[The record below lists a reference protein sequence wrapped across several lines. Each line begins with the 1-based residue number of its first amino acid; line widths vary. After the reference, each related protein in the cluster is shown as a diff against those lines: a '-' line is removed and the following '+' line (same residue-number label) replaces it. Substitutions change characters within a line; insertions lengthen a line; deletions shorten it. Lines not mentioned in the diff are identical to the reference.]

1 MELKKIK
8 DNWLTEFT
16 KQLNIGERKE
26 VNNTFN
32 YYFKEYQKAIEVFQ
46 SQNKITGFENLFKI
60 NDITNIYI
68 TTYVNIGL
76 RFANWYAKNFEK
88 FITKNINPNDYNDI
102 WEQQFATVGSQVAGQ
117 RVVSVQGTAK
127 KTLTTTLQKFM
138 KDPEFMSLNERQAQ
152 RILRSRFNQISK
164 YQAQRIIRT
173 EATNAANFATL
184 QSSTDIFGKE
194 QMQKE
199 WISALDERTRATHA
213 AAHGQIVDFDK
224 KFNVGGEMLNHAGD
238 PAGSARNVVNC
249 RCTVAPFPKPAAEA
263 ISEISNINIA
273 PPLAR
278 QNPLIKPPNVPKPIA
293 VPKPKIIDDIDSN
306 RPKYYPKEIDEL
318 KQQGFLI
325 DDEAMKI
332 TELLKSPIKIKL
344 KQRGGSF
351 ARANTIE
358 INIKQHKSKY
368 MINNILVHEIGHT
381 VHNQNLW
388 ANIGIGKVVVDKDVK
403 ILFDKLRKQL
413 GHRQSFAIQREK
425 LKPYRKLTDRE
436 ELIKLKKVFPK
447 TDSKDLLYQRLDVA
461 DFFGALTKNK
471 VGMGHTTSY
480 YTRRGLYGQYAE
492 FIAHCFE
499 NYYHGNK
506 VFKYYYPKIYKES
519 IELVKKLINK
529 KID

>member
-16 KQLNIGERKE
+16 RQLNIGERKE

-32 YYFKEYQKAIEVFQ
+32 YYFKEYQKAIELFQ
-46 SQNKITGFENLFKI
+46 SQNKTTGFENLFKI
-60 NDITNIYI
+60 NDLKNIYI

-127 KTLTTTLQKFM
+127 NTLTTTLQKFM
-138 KDPEFMSLNERQAQ
+138 KDPEFMSLNEREAQ

-249 RCTVAPFPKPAAEA
+249 RCTVAAFPKEVVTPNESYVA
-263 ISEISNINIA
+263 
-273 PPLAR
+273 
-278 QNPLIKPPNVPKPIA
+278 PLITGATIA
-293 VPKPKIIDDIDSN
+293 
-306 RPKYYPKEIDEL
+306 
-318 KQQGFLI
+318 
-325 DDEAMKI
+325 
-332 TELLKSPIKIKL
+332 
-344 KQRGGSF
+344 
-351 ARANTIE
+351 
-358 INIKQHKSKY
+358 
-368 MINNILVHEIGHT
+368 
-381 VHNQNLW
+381 NQ
-388 ANIGIGKVVVDKDVK
+388 V
-403 ILFDKLRKQL
+403 
-413 GHRQSFAIQREK
+413 S
-425 LKPYRKLTDRE
+425 
-436 ELIKLKKVFPK
+436 
-447 TDSKDLLYQRLDVA
+447 
-461 DFFGALTKNK
+461 
-471 VGMGHTTSY
+471 
-480 YTRRGLYGQYAE
+480 
-492 FIAHCFE
+492 E
-499 NYYHGNK
+499 NDN
-506 VFKYYYPKIYKES
+506 
-519 IELVKKLINK
+519 
-529 KID
+529 

>member
-32 YYFKEYQKAIEVFQ
+32 YYFKEYQKAIELFQ
-46 SQNKITGFENLFKI
+46 SQNKTTGFENLFKI

-194 QMQKE
+194 Q
-199 WISALDERTRATHA
+199 
-213 AAHGQIVDFDK
+213 GQ
-224 KFNVGGEMLNHAGD
+224 
-238 PAGSARNVVNC
+238 P
-249 RCTVAPFPKPAAEA
+249 T
-263 ISEISNINIA
+263 
-273 PPLAR
+273 
-278 QNPLIKPPNVPKPIA
+278 Q
-293 VPKPKIIDDIDSN
+293 
-306 RPKYYPKEIDEL
+306 
-318 KQQGFLI
+318 
-325 DDEAMKI
+325 
-332 TELLKSPIKIKL
+332 LL
-344 KQRGGSF
+344 
-351 ARANTIE
+351 
-358 INIKQHKSKY
+358 
-368 MINNILVHEIGHT
+368 M
-381 VHNQNLW
+381 
-388 ANIGIGKVVVDKDVK
+388 VK
-403 ILFDKLRKQL
+403 
-413 GHRQSFAIQREK
+413 
-425 LKPYRKLTDRE
+425 
-436 ELIKLKKVFPK
+436 
-447 TDSKDLLYQRLDVA
+447 
-461 DFFGALTKNK
+461 
-471 VGMGHTTSY
+471 
-480 YTRRGLYGQYAE
+480 
-492 FIAHCFE
+492 
-499 NYYHGNK
+499 
-506 VFKYYYPKIYKES
+506 
-519 IELVKKLINK
+519 
-529 KID
+529 